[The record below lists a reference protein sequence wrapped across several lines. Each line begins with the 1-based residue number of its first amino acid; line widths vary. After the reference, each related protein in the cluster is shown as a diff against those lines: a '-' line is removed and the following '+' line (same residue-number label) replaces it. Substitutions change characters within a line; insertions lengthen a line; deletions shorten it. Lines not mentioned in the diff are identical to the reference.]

1 MGKFDNKEA
10 TRAAEKSTAKSMSG
24 QKAKNEKKLVS
35 FQAAPE
41 MYSKFSYIN
50 EQLGITNTA
59 ALNLFIA
66 DYVKEHA
73 DMI

>member
-24 QKAKNEKKLVS
+24 QKAKSEKKLVS

-59 ALNLFIA
+59 ALKLYIS
-66 DYVKEHA
+66 H
-73 DMI
+73 I

>member
-1 MGKFDNKEA
+1 MGKFDSKEA
-10 TRAAEKSTAKSMSG
+10 ARVAEKSTAKSMSG
-24 QKAKNEKKLVS
+24 RKAKNEKKLVS
-35 FQAAPE
+35 FQAASE

-66 DYVKEHA
+66 DYVKEHS

>member
-10 TRAAEKSTAKSMSG
+10 TRSKEKSTAKSMSG
-24 QKAKNEKKLVS
+24 QKAKAEKKLVS

-50 EQLGITNTA
+50 E
-59 ALNLFIA
+59 
-66 DYVKEHA
+66 
-73 DMI
+73 